1 MASSPTRPLRALS
14 GTLSRTFPTPELILP
29 RSVGV
34 DISDA
39 SIKWLVLASDGDR
52 HRVAAYGDEPLSPGI
67 VVEGVIKDI
76 PKLVDSLR
84 ILKKKWH
91 GIECAHAA
99 LPEEAAYVFNM
110 FVPEGTGREQT
121 LRMIEFDLEGR
132 VPIPPSA
139 AVYDFDVIQERGEAG
154 MEIGVFVFPSELAE
168 SYVEAFRAAD
178 ITLLSLEIEARSIS
192 RAVTCTVEDP
202 VTMIVDFGRARTGIA
217 VVKHGI
223 PIFTTTVGVG
233 GDAITKAVEESL
245 GQTPEAATIF
255 KNDRGLFAE
264 DELKPEA
271 AKQMTGAAAALADE
285 VARHFHYWDTR
296 RDEKDVRTTPVERVI
311 LTGGSANLK
320 GLDDFIAGK
329 VQAET
334 VRGNIWR
341 HVNNFDD
348 YIPPIDLRTSM
359 QYATAVGLALRAI
372 SI

>member
-1 MASSPTRPLRALS
+1 MALSVTRPLRA
-14 GTLSRTFPTPELILP
+14 LSRTFPTPEMILP

-39 SIKWLVLASDGDR
+39 SIKWLVLASDGDQ

-67 VVEGVIKDI
+67 VVEGVIKDM
-76 PKLVDSLR
+76 PKLVESLHT
-84 ILKKKWH
+84 LKKKWN

-121 LRMIEFDLEGR
+121 LRLIEFDLEGR

-139 AVYDFDVIQERGEAG
+139 AVYDFDIIEASTEAG
-154 MEIGVFVFPSELAE
+154 MEIGVNVFPSELAE
-168 SYVEAFRAAD
+168 SYVDAFKTAG
-178 ITLLSLEIEARSIS
+178 ITLLSLEIEARSIA
-192 RAVTCTVEDP
+192 RAVTCVKKDL

-217 VVKHGI
+217 VVKRGI
-223 PIFTTTVGVG
+223 PIFTTTVAVG
-233 GDAITKAVEESL
+233 GDAITKAVEESFA
-245 GQTPEAATIF
+245 GTQEDVTSF
-255 KNDRGLFAE
+255 KNDKGLYAE
-264 DELKPEA
+264 DELKPDA
-271 AKQMTGAAAALADE
+271 AKKMINAAAALADE
-285 VARHFHYWDTR
+285 VARHYHYWDTR
-296 RDEKDVRTTPVERVI
+296 RDEKDVRTTLVERVI

-334 VRGNIWR
+334 NRGNIWR
-341 HVNNFDD
+341 HINDFDH
-348 YIPPIDLRTSM
+348 YIPPIDMRTSM

-372 SI
+372 IL